1 MLIEKRNDLMSSI
14 AVDSTIEMNA
24 CVTSNSQVMFKS
36 NASIFL
42 VTPLSEFELNSSLLI
57 QILLV

>member
-42 VTPLSEFELNSSLLI
+42 VTPLSEFELYK
-57 QILLV
+57 

>member
-36 NASIFL
+36 NASIFWSRL
-42 VTPLSEFELNSSLLI
+42 
-57 QILLV
+57 